1 MRPPKPHLVASPE
14 WTPRGRRMVDL
25 PVPLLV
31 VALPCLEKH
40 QVDDRDIILLYPAMP
55 LELHCSVTL
64 LELHCSAR
72 PLELQ
77 CSARPTLL
85 CKTLGATLLRKTIG
99 ATMLCKIIGATL
111 LRKTIGAIQSS
122 ARPLEPH
129 CSARSLVLHCSAK
142 PLGLHCSAR
151 PLELPCSARP
161 LELHCA
167 SRSVAG
173 LTWPAF
179 VYSNHQV
186 TGSYYA
192 LQSACSAECSMP
204 FWIPHCLYHVTF
216 FFFLST
222 LACLYTPQ
230 TLRCLLPGTT

>member
-1 MRPPKPHLVASPE
+1 MRPPKPRLVASPE

-25 PVPLLV
+25 PGPLLV

-77 CSARPTLL
+77 CSARPLEPH
-85 CKTLGATLLRKTIG
+85 CS
-99 ATMLCKIIGATL
+99 
-111 LRKTIGAIQSS
+111 AIPLELHCS
-122 ARPLEPH
+122 ARPLGPHCSARLLELQCSARSLGPH
-129 CSARSLVLHCSAK
+129 CSARSLELHCSAK
-142 PLGLHCSAR
+142 PLGLHYSAR

-179 VYSNHQV
+179 VYSNRLL
-186 TGSYYA
+186 GPI
-192 LQSACSAECSMP
+192 MP
-204 FWIPHCLYHVTF
+204 CNRPVVPNVRCPFGHPI
-216 FFFLST
+216 
-222 LACLYTPQ
+222 AYTM
-230 TLRCLLPGTT
+230 

>member
-1 MRPPKPHLVASPE
+1 MRPPKPRLVASPE
-14 WTPRGRRMVDL
+14 WTPRGRRRMVDL
-25 PVPLLV
+25 PVSAGGSTPM
-31 VALPCLEKH
+31 PGKTPSGRQRH
-40 QVDDRDIILLYPAMP
+40 HLLYPAMP
-55 LELHCSVTL
+55 LELHCSATP

-77 CSARPTLL
+77 CSAKPLEPH
-85 CKTLGATLLRKTIG
+85 CSATPLELQ
-99 ATMLCKIIGATL
+99 C
-111 LRKTIGAIQSS
+111 S

-129 CSARSLVLHCSAK
+129 CSARPLELRSSERPLELHCSAK

-192 LQSACSAECSMP
+192 LQSACSAECLMP
-204 FWIPHCLYHVTF
+204 FWTPHCLYHVTF
-216 FFFLST
+216 FFFVYLD
-222 LACLYTPQ
+222 
-230 TLRCLLPGTT
+230 